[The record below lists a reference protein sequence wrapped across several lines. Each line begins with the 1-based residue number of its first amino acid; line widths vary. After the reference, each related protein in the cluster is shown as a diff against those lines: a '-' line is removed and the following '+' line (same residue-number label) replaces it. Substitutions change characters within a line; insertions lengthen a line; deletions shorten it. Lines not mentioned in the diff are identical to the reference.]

1 MIMNCGDFTYSYRF
15 YLMDTANGSEVEVNL
30 EKVPSLSKS
39 IKPTTLEKEKER
51 KKRSILQY

>member
-1 MIMNCGDFTYSYRF
+1 
-15 YLMDTANGSEVEVNL
+15 MDTANGSEVEVNL